1 VSGQLDLTLAT
12 AACGDLLGAVPAVLR
27 GPLDGMVLDGTF
39 GAHLRLAVDLAAP
52 AGDGVS
58 LTASIADECRA
69 VAEPPAADVARLAG
83 SVDQVFS
90 DGSHARIGKGEP
102 GWTALAQLPRHV
114 PGALLAAEDTRFF
127 DHAGFDLDQIARSL
141 EIDLREHRV
150 ARGGSTISQQLVKNA
165 FLSQR
170 RSFDRK
176 LQEAILTWRLEA
188 RLDKRQI
195 LERYLNLIEL
205 GPHVHGITAAAH
217 HWFGAAPRELSVRQ
231 AAFLAAMTSE
241 PTSMSRRVRRAGG
254 LDPDSAARVD
264 VVLRAM
270 HAAGAIDAAELEAA
284 RAAPLRFTPA
294 AVD

>member
-1 VSGQLDLTLAT
+1 
-12 AACGDLLGAVPAVLR
+12 
-27 GPLDGMVLDGTF
+27 
-39 GAHLRLAVDLAAP
+39 
-52 AGDGVS
+52 
-58 LTASIADECRA
+58 
-69 VAEPPAADVARLAG
+69 
-83 SVDQVFS
+83 VFP
-90 DGSHARIGKGEP
+90 DGSHGRVGKGEP
-102 GWTALAQLPRHV
+102 GWARLAKLPRHV
-114 PGALLAAEDTRFF
+114 AGALVGAEGARFY

-141 EIDLREHRV
+141 EIDLREHRL

-188 RLDKRQI
+188 RLDKHQI

-205 GPHVHGITAAAH
+205 GPRVFGITAAAH
-217 HWFGAAPRELSVRQ
+217 HWFGITARELSIRQ
-231 AAFLAAMTSE
+231 AAFLAALTSE

-254 LDPDSAARVD
+254 LDPESAARVD

-270 HAAGAIDAAELEAA
+270 RVGGAIDALQLEAA
-284 RAAPLRFTPA
+284 RAAPLRLAPS